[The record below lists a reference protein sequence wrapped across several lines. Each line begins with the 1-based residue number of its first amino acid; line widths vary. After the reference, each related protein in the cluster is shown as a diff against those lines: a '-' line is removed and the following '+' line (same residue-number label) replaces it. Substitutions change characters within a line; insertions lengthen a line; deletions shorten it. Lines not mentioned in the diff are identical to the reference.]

1 MIIIRQHT
9 YTGGLELDLR
19 KEMNRTLHGA
29 SDEIPKGAL
38 DILRRMRWKEGVVYP
53 VTTADLQICPCKSE
67 SIQNEPD
74 KDYPCDICF
83 GEGYLF
89 DDEIV
94 VAYKT
99 NRFEFQDVEKYNR
112 WGKNTIAMSFFYIES
127 YRKPNRF
134 DKLLEPVHTIDGKI
148 SSPIKILHTHAIHM
162 SEEFRS
168 DNGRVEFWRTSCFT
182 D

>member
-1 MIIIRQHT
+1 MIIINQYT
-9 YTGGLELDLR
+9 YGGGLELDLR
-19 KEMNRTLHGA
+19 KELNRTLHGA

-38 DILRRMRWKEGVVYP
+38 SILRRMRWKDGVVYP
-53 VTTADLQICPCKSE
+53 VTAADLQICPCKSR

-89 DDEIV
+89 DEEMV
-94 VAYKT
+94 VTYKT
-99 NRFEFQDVEKYNR
+99 NRFEFQDVEQYKD
-112 WGKNTIAMSFFYIES
+112 WGKSTIAMSFFYVES
-127 YRKPNRF
+127 YEKPNRF
-134 DKLLEPVHTIDGKI
+134 DKIREPVHTTEGKI
-148 SSPIKILHTHAIHM
+148 ASPIKILHTHAIHM

-168 DNGRVEFWRTSCFT
+168 DNGRVEFWRVSCFT